1 MHRRTFLAAGAS
13 AAAITLIDRAA
24 AQVPAGTTPAAPAAA
39 PGDAKLT
46 QVFDQVLGELV
57 SRNPE
62 FATSLG
68 FDKGPNA
75 ALRGKLGDNSL
86 AAAKQDVAWAK
97 TALARVRAVAPASLS
112 ASAKIDRDVVLYNM
126 EQNISSADRFD
137 MERAGSPYR
146 ISQQD
151 GAYFGIPDFL
161 NSTHPVNDA
170 ADADAYLTRLEQ
182 FGQVLD
188 NDTEAQRAQAPRG
201 LLAPVFSVDLAIGQ
215 LEKLRA
221 PAPAQSGLVESLVTR
236 AQKAKLTGDYGTR
249 AAKLVA
255 EKVYPALDRQIALMK
270 QLRPSARTA
279 AGIGAIPRGQEIY
292 ALALANATTTDFK
305 PDEVHKMGLD
315 QVADLSAQLDSILK
329 AQGMSQ
335 GTLGARLATLNAS
348 PAQLYPDTAEG
359 RTAMI
364 ADLNASAQAMQA
376 KLGRA
381 FNDPPNKPL
390 EIHAVPENIQDGA
403 ANGYYYRAPLD
414 GSRPAIYWINLKSVG
429 DWPKYSL
436 PSLTYHEGVPGHH
449 LQISI
454 AQGADTH
461 VLRKISFFGAYTE
474 GWALYAEQL
483 SDELQGYATPLERAG
498 YLQSFLFRAA
508 RLVVD
513 TGIHTKGWSREQ
525 ATQYLVDNVGFA
537 QPRSQ
542 REVERYCVSPG
553 QACSYK
559 LGHAAWLRARDN
571 AKKILGD
578 RFDVKTFHDVLV
590 EGAVPLTLLEQRV
603 EARANALKA

>member
-13 AAAITLIDRAA
+13 AAALTLVNRAA
-24 AQVPAGTTPAAPAAA
+24 AQAPAAAPAVA

-46 QVFDQVLGELV
+46 KVFDEALAELIQ
-57 SRNPE
+57 RNPS

-75 ALRGKLGDNSL
+75 GLRAKLGDNSL
-86 AAAKQDVAWAK
+86 AAAKEDVALTKAAIAK
-97 TALARVRAVAPASLS
+97 VRAVAPNTLS
-112 ASAKIDRDVVLYNM
+112 PSAQIDRDVVLYNLT
-126 EQNISSADRFD
+126 QNVSSADRFD
-137 MERAGSPYR
+137 IESAGSPYR

-151 GAYFGIPDFL
+151 GAYFNIPDFL

-170 ADADAYLTRLEQ
+170 ADADAYLARLEQ
-182 FGQVLD
+182 FGRTLD

-201 LLAPVFSVDLAIGQ
+201 FLAPAFCVDLAIGQ

-221 PAPAQSGLVESLVTR
+221 PAPEANGLTESLVTR
-236 AQKAKLTGDYGTR
+236 AKKANLTGDYQAR

-255 EKVYPALDRQIALMK
+255 DTVYPALDRQIALMK

-279 AGIGAIPRGQEIY
+279 AGIGAIPRGQEMY

-305 PDEVHKMGLD
+305 PDEVHRMGLE
-315 QVADLSAQLDSILK
+315 QVADLSAQLDTILK

-376 KLGRA
+376 RLGQA
-381 FNDPPNKPL
+381 FIDPPNKPL
-390 EIHAVPENIQDGA
+390 EIRAVPVNIQDGA

-454 AQGADTH
+454 AQGGDTH

-483 SDELQGYATPLERAG
+483 ADELKGYATPLERAG

-525 ATQYLVDNVGFA
+525 ATQYFVDNVGFA

-542 REVERYCVSPG
+542 REIERYCVSPG

-571 AKKILGD
+571 AKTILGD
-578 RFDVKTFHDVLV
+578 RFDVKQFHEVLR

-603 EARANALKA
+603 EARARALRA

>member
-1 MHRRTFLAAGAS
+1 MNRRTFLAAGTS
-13 AAAITLIDRAA
+13 ALAISLIDRAA
-24 AQVPAGTTPAAPAAA
+24 AQATATAQAAAA

-46 QVFDQVLGELV
+46 QVFDQVLAETV
-57 SRNPE
+57 RRSPE

-75 ALRGKLGDNSL
+75 DLRAKSGDNSL
-86 AAAKQDVAWAK
+86 AAVKEDVAWAR
-97 TALARVRAVAPASLS
+97 TAIARVQAVAPQSLS
-112 ASAKIDRDVVLYNM
+112 PSAQIDREVVLYNL
-126 EQNISSADRFD
+126 QQQVSSTDKLD
-137 MERAGSPYR
+137 MESAGSPYR
-146 ISQQD
+146 ITQQD
-151 GAYFGIPDFL
+151 GAYFNVPDFL
-161 NSTHPVNDA
+161 NSTHPINDA
-170 ADADAYLTRLEQ
+170 ADADAYLSRLSQ
-182 FGQVLD
+182 FGRQLD
-188 NDTEAQRAQAPRG
+188 NDTEAQRALAPRG
-201 LLAPVFSVDLAIGQ
+201 LLAPDFSIDLSIGQ
-215 LEKLRA
+215 IGKLRA
-221 PAPAQSGLVESLVTR
+221 SQPAANELTQSLVTR
-236 AQKAKLTGDYGTR
+236 AKKAGLTGDYEAR
-249 AAKLVA
+249 AAKLV
-255 EKVYPALDRQIALMK
+255 EETVYPALDRQLALLR
-270 QLRPSARTA
+270 QLRPSARSQ
-279 AGIGAIPRGQEIY
+279 AGIGAIPRGEEIY
-292 ALALANATTTDFK
+292 ALALANATTTNFT
-305 PDEVHKMGLD
+305 PDEVHKMGLE
-315 QVADLSAQLDSILK
+315 QVADLSAQLHAILK
-329 AQGMSQ
+329 AQGMTQ
-335 GTLGARLATLNAS
+335 GTVGARLATLNAS
-348 PAQLYPDTAEG
+348 PAQLYPDTDAG

-364 ADLNASAQAMQA
+364 ADLNKGVAAMQA

-390 EIHAVPENIQDGA
+390 EIRAVPTNIQDGA
-403 ANGYYYRAPLD
+403 SNGYYYRAPLD
-414 GSRPAIYWINLKSVG
+414 GSRPAIYWINQKSVG

-461 VLRKISFFGAYTE
+461 VLRKISFFGAYLE
-474 GWALYAEQL
+474 GWALYSEQL
-483 SDELQGYATPLERAG
+483 SDELGGYADALERAG

-537 QPRSQ
+537 RPRSQ

-559 LGHAAWLRARDN
+559 IGHAAWLRARDN

-578 RFDVKTFHDVLV
+578 RFDVKAFHDVLH

-603 EARANALKA
+603 EARAKAMLA